1 MARSLAGFLR
11 DNAFIVAAVVLPVA
25 VAAFFVV
32 ATVIP
37 RWTVPPPSYD
47 LVMRTTRPY
56 DATRTGVVVDFAVRG
71 GRVEATLRPP
81 PPPNVYA
88 EPSALLLFDHNT
100 MSVREIPLELPTRME
115 EGEPPRTIVVEALSG
130 RRVSPQAEAPDG
142 YALQNRTGSGPGLVG
157 ELFGMG
163 RYRPTAALVN
173 GGRRVVQLTLPAP
186 YRDPYQSPVYH
197 VGWVLE
203 EGQP

>member
-1 MARSLAGFLR
+1 MARSLSRFLR

-25 VAAFFVV
+25 VAVFFLV
-32 ATVIP
+32 ATVVP
-37 RWTVPPPSYD
+37 RWTVPAPAYD
-47 LVMRTTRPY
+47 LVMRATRPY
-56 DATRTGVVVDFAVRG
+56 DATRTGVIVEFAVRG

-88 EPSALLLFDHNT
+88 EPSALLLFDHET
-100 MSVREIPLELPTRME
+100 MSVREIPLELPTRMD
-115 EGEPPRTIVVEALSG
+115 EGEPPRTIVVEALSD
-130 RRVSPQAEAPDG
+130 RRVSPQAGAPDG
-142 YALQNRTGSGPGLVG
+142 YALQNRTGGSGGLVG
-157 ELFGMG
+157 DIFGMG
-163 RYRPTAALVN
+163 SYRQTVVLVN
-173 GGRRVVQLTLPAP
+173 GGRVVPLNLPAP

>member
-1 MARSLAGFLR
+1 MARSLSRFLR
-11 DNAFIVAAVVLPVA
+11 DNAFVVAAVVLPVA

-56 DATRTGVVVDFAVRG
+56 DASRPGVVVDFAVRG

-81 PPPNVYA
+81 TPPNVYA

-100 MSVREIPLELPTRME
+100 MSVREIPLELPARME
-115 EGEPPRTIVVEALSG
+115 EGEPPRTIVVEALS
-130 RRVSPQAEAPDG
+130 RRRISPQAEAPDG
-142 YALQNRTGSGPGLVG
+142 YALQNRTGNSPGLVG

-163 RYRPTAALVN
+163 RYRQTAALVN
-173 GGRRVVQLTLPAP
+173 DGRVVQLTLPAP
-186 YRDPYQSPVYH
+186 FRDPYQSPVYH

>member
-1 MARSLAGFLR
+1 MARSLSGFLR
-11 DNAFIVAAVVLPVA
+11 DNPFIVAAVVLPVA

-32 ATVIP
+32 ATLIP

-56 DATRTGVVVDFAVRG
+56 DATRTGVVVEFAVRG
-71 GRVEATLRPP
+71 GRVEATLRAPT
-81 PPPNVYA
+81 PPNIYA

-130 RRVSPQAEAPDG
+130 RRVSPQAAAPDG
-142 YALQNRTGSGPGLVG
+142 YALQNRTGGSPGLVG
-157 ELFGMG
+157 DIFGMG
-163 RYRPTAALVN
+163 SYRQTAALVN
-173 GGRRVVQLTLPAP
+173 GGRVVRLTLPAP
-186 YRDPYQSPVYH
+186 FRDPYQSPVYH

>member
-1 MARSLAGFLR
+1 MARSLSGFLR

-32 ATVIP
+32 ATLIP

-56 DATRTGVVVDFAVRG
+56 DATRTGVVVEFAVRG
-71 GRVEATLRPP
+71 GRVEATLRAPT
-81 PPPNVYA
+81 PPNIYA

-130 RRVSPQAEAPDG
+130 RRVSPQAAAPDG
-142 YALQNRTGSGPGLVG
+142 YALQNRTGGSPGLVG
-157 ELFGMG
+157 DIFGMG
-163 RYRPTAALVN
+163 SYRQTAALVN
-173 GGRRVVQLTLPAP
+173 GGRVVRLTLPAP
-186 YRDPYQSPVYH
+186 FRDPYQSPVYH